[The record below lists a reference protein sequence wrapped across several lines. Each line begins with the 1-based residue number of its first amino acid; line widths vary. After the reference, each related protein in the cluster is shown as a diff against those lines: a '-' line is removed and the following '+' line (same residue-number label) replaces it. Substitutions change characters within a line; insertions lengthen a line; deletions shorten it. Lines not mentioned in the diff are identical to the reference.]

1 MTDRKT
7 AILKQTTL
15 FSGCPPEALADLAR
29 VALLQVLPGRSAV
42 FAKGEPGDRLYVI
55 VSGKVRIST
64 KGPDS
69 QQLTLNML
77 GPGALF
83 GEVALVDGGARTAD
97 AETVGAAELLSLS
110 RRDVHDLLMR
120 RPEVGMRMLATLS
133 ERIRWISA
141 RYEDSVFLELPAR
154 LAKRLLILD
163 DLFGSEKD
171 GGSGGARVI
180 NLKMSQRDLS
190 NAMHVTRESIN
201 RTLRGWQD
209 AGLLR
214 FEDGIVTVLDR
225 AGLEAVTLAE

>member
-1 MTDRKT
+1 MSDRKT
-7 AILKQTTL
+7 AILKQTAL

-29 VALLQVLPGRSAV
+29 VALLQVLPARSVV
-42 FAKGEPGDRLYVI
+42 FAKGDPGDRLFVV
-55 VSGKVRIST
+55 VSGKVRIGT
-64 KGPDS
+64 KGPDA
-69 QQLTLNML
+69 QELTLNML

-83 GEVALVDGGARTAD
+83 GEVALADGGARTAD
-97 AETVGAAELLSLS
+97 AATVGAVELLSLS
-110 RRDVHDLLMR
+110 RRDVHDMLMR

-163 DLFGSEKD
+163 EMFGTEKD
-171 GGSGGARVI
+171 GARVI

-214 FEDGIVTVLDR
+214 FEDGIITLLDR
-225 AGLEAVTLAE
+225 GGLEAVTLGD

>member
-1 MTDRKT
+1 MSDRKT

-15 FSGCPPEALADLAR
+15 FSGCPPEALTDLAR
-29 VALLQVLPGRSAV
+29 VALLQVLQPRSTV
-42 FAKGEPGDRLYVI
+42 FAKGEPGDRLYII

-64 KGPDS
+64 TGPDS

-97 AETVGAAELLSLS
+97 ASAVGAVELLSLS
-110 RRDVHDLLMR
+110 RRDVQDLLMR

-163 DLFGSEKD
+163 DLFGTDKD
-171 GGSGGARVI
+171 GARVI

-214 FEDGIVTVLDR
+214 FDDGIVTVMDR
-225 AGLEAVTLAE
+225 EGLEAVTLAE